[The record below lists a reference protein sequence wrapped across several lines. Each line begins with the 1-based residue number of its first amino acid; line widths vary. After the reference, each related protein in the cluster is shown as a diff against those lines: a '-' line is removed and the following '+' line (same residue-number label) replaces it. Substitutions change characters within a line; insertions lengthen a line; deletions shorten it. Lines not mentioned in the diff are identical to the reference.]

1 MAETEKNMDTT
12 NVTGEATGNE
22 AAEEKGRVYTQADID
37 ALIEKR
43 LAREKRDQ
51 EKRLQEA
58 RTAGEKA
65 GEARARMSEEERLR
79 SDRERAEQEA
89 GEREAQLRQREQEL
103 VSRELRIDALDALAK
118 KGLPRELADLLV
130 YTDREQCIDSLNS
143 VEKVFRA
150 AVQAGIEE
158 RIRKSAGTVSAGGGQ
173 KPDTSKM
180 SDAEYYASLNKK

>member
-12 NVTGEATGNE
+12 NVTGEETGNE

-103 VSRELRIDALDALAK
+103 VSRELRIDALD
-118 KGLPRELADLLV
+118 GDI
-130 YTDREQCIDSLNS
+130 TIDSDAGVAYTVENG
-143 VEKVFRA
+143 EKVW
-150 AVQAGIEE
+150 AGELS
-158 RIRKSAGTVSAGGGQ
+158 RLTAPMIR
-173 KPDTSKM
+173 
-180 SDAEYYASLNKK
+180 